1 MKKSIIIIVVAILS
15 LQTGC
20 KNKRDKVPNMETLAN
35 KETNLIFPK
44 GNEVNN
50 DNFSGTAWHE
60 RLVTNSD
67 VFDVTI
73 GNVTFEPGVRNSW
86 HSHPGGQILLVTA
99 GKGWYQERGKEAQ
112 LLQKGDVIEIPPD
125 VEHWHG
131 ATHDS
136 AFEHIAIGTKTHL
149 GAAVW
154 LEPVTE
160 EEYNRLINK

>member
-1 MKKSIIIIVVAILS
+1 MKQIITGAAIAIVAITFCS
-15 LQTGC
+15 CNNQAKT
-20 KNKRDKVPNMETLAN
+20 KDNSNPNV
-35 KETNLIFPK
+35 IFPK
-44 GNEVNN
+44 GEKVANS
-50 DNFSGTAWHE
+50 NFSGTAWHE

-67 VFDVTI
+67 VFDATI

-86 HSHPGGQILLVTA
+86 HSHPGGQILLITA
-99 GKGWYQERGKEAQ
+99 GKGWYQERGKEAR
-112 LLQKGDVIEIPPD
+112 LLQKGDVVEISPD

-154 LEPVTE
+154 YEPVTD
-160 EEYNRLINK
+160 EEYNRLKK